1 MLIDGYVAEQIKTAM
16 LNSEQERAKIY
27 DAYYNKGVIDGYNKA
42 LEDFSKTLKDD
53 WSYKISEI
61 SDRIIDRIQK
71 TLLK

>member
-1 MLIDGYVAEQIKTAM
+1 MIIDGYVAEQIKTAM
-16 LNSEQERAKIY
+16 LNSEQEQVKVY
-27 DAYYNKGVIDGYNKA
+27 DAYYNKGVTDGYNKA

-71 TLLK
+71 TLMK